1 MFKLNRNTR
10 ETSGLRIEI
19 RCPYCLMY
27 TDAEPASNYEPIY
40 VHCTVCSQRFILERI
55 VDGFQALRID
65 RAPSSS
71 DPDRREIEMGM
82 GQEE

>member
-1 MFKLNRNTR
+1 MSKLYPNTL
-10 ETSGLRIEI
+10 ETSVMRVEI

-40 VHCTVCSQRFILERI
+40 VHCTVCSKKFILERI
-55 VDGFQALRID
+55 IDGFQALKIEG
-65 RAPSSS
+65 APVSS

>member
-1 MFKLNRNTR
+1 MSRLNRNALEASQITV
-10 ETSGLRIEI
+10 EI

-27 TDAEPASNYEPIY
+27 TSAEPASNYEPIY
-40 VHCTVCSQRFILERI
+40 VRCALCSKKFILERI
-55 VDGFQALRID
+55 IDGYQAFRLED
-65 RAPSSS
+65 APVSS